1 MGERLRGRRSKRR
14 YPLWLGGATLLGGA
28 GYLAARRGSGTN
40 SDEPLP
46 RADVGPLVSDE
57 QWAADREYI
66 AANLRPRRVDDMGV
80 IDLGEGEPI
89 LYIPLLAHVEV
100 VYARQLREFSADHR
114 VVLYRRREPTD
125 RPVGIPERVEEARE
139 VLDALGIERAHIVGR
154 GQAAIPASAL
164 ALAYPERCLSLVM
177 VNVGMR
183 HNVPPIAVTRAINWS
198 LLHLPIEGWLLSEER
213 WRRQVVKFLSG
224 PEQRLTREQLL
235 AVYSEIPNF
244 MKVCKYSVSPLE
256 LDHDL
261 RGKAQ
266 RLSTPTLLFGA
277 DEDPRG
283 TRDELEE
290 LAAALPDCRG
300 VHVIEH
306 GGHFVN
312 YIQGDE
318 FNRLVRAFYAGLATA
333 PEAVAP

>member
-1 MGERLRGRRSKRR
+1 MARKRSYKR
-14 YPLWLGGATLLGGA
+14 WLGGGTALGGGA
-28 GYLAARRGSGTN
+28 YLVARRAGK
-40 SDEPLP
+40 DAPREPLP

-57 QWAADREYI
+57 QWSADREYI
-66 AANLRPRRVDDMGV
+66 TTNLRPRRVGGGDMGV
-80 IDLGEGEPI
+80 IDLGEGEAV
-89 LYIPLLAHVEV
+89 LYVPLLAHVEV
-100 VYARQLREFSADHR
+100 VYARQLREFSRDHR
-114 VVLYRRREPTD
+114 VVLYRRHEPTD
-125 RPVGIPERVEEARE
+125 RPVGISERVEEARE
-139 VLDALGIERAHIVGR
+139 VLDALGIDRAHIVGR
-154 GQAAIPASAL
+154 GQAAIPAAAL

-183 HNVPPIAVTRAINWS
+183 HNVPPVAVTRAINWS

-261 RGKAQ
+261 RGSAQ
-266 RLSTPTLLFGA
+266 RLATPTLLFGA

-283 TRDELEE
+283 TREELEE

-318 FNRLVRAFYAGLATA
+318 FNRLVRAFYADLDTA
-333 PEAVAP
+333 P